1 MTRETTMG
9 VRSVTDNLGLQR
21 ATGDQG
27 SEGLARFLGWFS
39 LGLGVTA
46 LAAGSRVARA
56 AGVDDSRTAR
66 TVLRAA
72 GIREIGHAAVLLVP
86 RRAGLGPWTRVAGDV
101 LDLAATGRAYRNRC
115 GDRRRRLG
123 LTLAALGGITA
134 LDLYASVRATRN
146 RRIRPEGFAHGA
158 VTVNRTPEEAYRFWH
173 DLENLPRF
181 MYHLRSVRSTG
192 PRRSRWSAKGP
203 AGVSVEW
210 EAEIVEER
218 RDRLIR
224 WRSVDG
230 SRVPNCGTVRFTP
243 AAGGNGTEVR
253 VELEYAVPGRRAGTL
268 VARAFGE
275 NPQQQ
280 ICDDLRR
287 FKQVI
292 ETGELTRSDGTP
304 DGTSIQTQAKQRP
317 ARPLAAHRT
326 A

>member
-1 MTRETTMG
+1 MG
-9 VRSVTDNLGLQR
+9 VRSVTDNLGIQR
-21 ATGDQG
+21 ATRDQG
-27 SEGLARFLGWFS
+27 SEGLARLLGWFS

-72 GIREIGHAAVLLVP
+72 GVREIGHAAVLLVP

-101 LDLAATGRAYRNRC
+101 LDLAAAGRAYRNRC
-115 GDRRRRLG
+115 GDRRRRAG

-146 RRIRPEGFAHGA
+146 RRVRPEGFAHGA
-158 VTVNRTPEEAYRFWH
+158 VTVNRTPEETYRFWH

-192 PRRSRWSAKGP
+192 PGRSRWSSKGP
-203 AGVSVEW
+203 AGASVEW
-210 EAEIVEER
+210 DAEIVEER
-218 RDRLIR
+218 PGQLLR

-230 SRVPNCGTVRFTP
+230 ARVPNSGTVRFAP

-253 VELEYAVPGRRAGTL
+253 VELEYAVPGRRVGTL
-268 VARAFGE
+268 VAKAFGE

-317 ARPLAAHRT
+317 ARPLAAYRI

>member
-1 MTRETTMG
+1 MG
-9 VRSVTDNLGLQR
+9 ARSVTDGLGIQR

-27 SEGLARFLGWFS
+27 SEGLARLLGWFS

-66 TVLRAA
+66 TMLRAA

-101 LDLAATGRAYRNRC
+101 LDLAATGQAYRNRC
-115 GDRRRRLG
+115 GERRRRAG
-123 LTLAALGGITA
+123 LTLAVLGGITA
-134 LDLYASVRATRN
+134 VDLYASLRATRN
-146 RRIRPEGFAHGA
+146 RRVSPEGFAHGS
-158 VTVNRTPEEAYRFWH
+158 VTINRTREEAYRFWH
-173 DLENLPRF
+173 DFENLPRF
-181 MYHLRSVRSTG
+181 MYHLQSVTSTG
-192 PRRSRWSAKGP
+192 PRRSRWSAKAP
-203 AGVSVEW
+203 AGRAVAW
-210 EAEIVEER
+210 EAEIVDER
-218 RDRLIR
+218 PGEFIR

-230 SRVPNCGTVRFTP
+230 ARVPNSGTVRFTQ

-253 VELEYAVPGRRAGTL
+253 VELEYAVPGRRVGTL

-304 DGTSIQTQAKQRP
+304 DGTSIQNQAKQRP
-317 ARPLAAHRT
+317 ARPLATHRT

>member
-9 VRSVTDNLGLQR
+9 VRSVTDNLGIQR
-21 ATGDQG
+21 ATKDQR

-72 GIREIGHAAVLLVP
+72 GVREIGHAGVLLVP
-86 RRAGLGPWTRVAGDV
+86 RRAGLGTWTRVAGDV
-101 LDLAATGRAYRNRC
+101 LDLVATGRAYRNRR
-115 GDRRRRLG
+115 GERRRRAG

-134 LDLYASVRATRN
+134 VDLYASVRATRN
-146 RRIRPEGFAHGA
+146 RRGNPEGFAHGS
-158 VTVNRTPEEAYRFWH
+158 VTVNRTREEVYRFWH
-173 DLENLPRF
+173 DFENLPRF
-181 MYHLRSVRSTG
+181 MYHLQSVITTG
-192 PRRSRWSAKGP
+192 PRRSRWSAKAP
-203 AGVSVEW
+203 AGRTVEW
-210 EAEIVEER
+210 EAEIVDER
-218 RDRLIR
+218 PNELIR

-230 SRVPNCGTVRFTP
+230 SRVPNSGTVRFTP

-253 VELEYAVPGRRAGTL
+253 VELEYAVPGRRVGSL
-268 VARAFGE
+268 VAKAFGE

-292 ETGELTRSDGTP
+292 ETGEITRSDGTP

>member
-1 MTRETTMG
+1 MG
-9 VRSVTDNLGLQR
+9 VRSVTDNLGIQR
-21 ATGDQG
+21 ATKDQR

-72 GIREIGHAAVLLVP
+72 GVREIGHAGVLLVP
-86 RRAGLGPWTRVAGDV
+86 RRAGLGTWTRVAGDV

-115 GDRRRRLG
+115 GDRRRRAG
-123 LTLAALGGITA
+123 LTLAVLGGITA
-134 LDLYASVRATRN
+134 VDLYASVRAIRN
-146 RRIRPEGFAHGA
+146 RRISPEGFAHGS
-158 VTVNRTPEEAYRFWH
+158 VTVNRTREEAYRFWH
-173 DLENLPRF
+173 DFENLPRF
-181 MYHLRSVRSTG
+181 MYHLQSVTSTG
-192 PRRSRWSAKGP
+192 PRRSRWSAKAPG
-203 AGVSVEW
+203 GRTVEW
-210 EAEIVEER
+210 EAEIVDER
-218 RDRLIR
+218 PDEFIR

-230 SRVPNCGTVRFTP
+230 SRVPNSGIVRFTP

-253 VELEYAVPGRRAGTL
+253 VELEYAVPGRRVGTL
-268 VARAFGE
+268 VAKAFGE
-275 NPQQQ
+275 SPQQQ

-304 DGTSIQTQAKQRP
+304 DGTSVQNQAKQRP
-317 ARPLAAHRT
+317 ARPLASYRIA
-326 A
+326 

>member
-1 MTRETTMG
+1 MTRETTLG
-9 VRSVTDNLGLQR
+9 VRSVADGLGIQR
-21 ATGDQG
+21 ATGG

-46 LAAGSRVARA
+46 LAAGSRVARTV
-56 AGVDDSRTAR
+56 GVDDSRTAR

-72 GIREIGHAAVLLVP
+72 GAREIGHGAVLLVP
-86 RRAGLGPWTRVAGDV
+86 RRAGLGAWTRVAGDV
-101 LDLAATGRAYRNRC
+101 LDLAAAGQAYRNRC

-134 LDLYASVRATRN
+134 LDLYASVRATRD
-146 RRIRPEGFAHGA
+146 RRISPEGFAHGS
-158 VTVNRTPEEAYRFWH
+158 VTVNRTPEEAYQFWH
-173 DLENLPRF
+173 GFENLPRF

-192 PRRSRWSAKGP
+192 PGRTRWSAKAP
-203 AGVSVEW
+203 AGRTVEW

-218 RDRLIR
+218 PDELIR

-230 SRVPNCGTVRFTP
+230 ARVPNRGTVRFAR

-253 VELEYAVPGRRAGTL
+253 VELEYAVPGRRLGTL

-292 ETGELTRSDGTP
+292 ETGEITRSDGTP

-317 ARPLAAHRT
+317 ARPLATHRT
-326 A
+326 T

>member
-9 VRSVTDNLGLQR
+9 ARSVTDGLGIQR

-27 SEGLARFLGWFS
+27 SEGLARLLGWFS

-66 TVLRAA
+66 TMLRAA

-101 LDLAATGRAYRNRC
+101 LDLAATGQAYRNRC
-115 GDRRRRLG
+115 GERRRRAG
-123 LTLAALGGITA
+123 LTLAVLGGITA
-134 LDLYASVRATRN
+134 VDLYASLRATRN
-146 RRIRPEGFAHGA
+146 RRVSPEGFAHGS
-158 VTVNRTPEEAYRFWH
+158 VTINRTREEAYRFWH
-173 DLENLPRF
+173 DFENLPRF
-181 MYHLRSVRSTG
+181 MYHLQSVTSTG
-192 PRRSRWSAKGP
+192 PRRSRWSAKAP
-203 AGVSVEW
+203 AGRAVAW
-210 EAEIVEER
+210 EAEIVDER
-218 RDRLIR
+218 PGEFIR

-230 SRVPNCGTVRFTP
+230 ARVPNSGTVRFTQ

-253 VELEYAVPGRRAGTL
+253 VELEYAVPGRRVGTL

-304 DGTSIQTQAKQRP
+304 DGTSIQNQAKQRP
-317 ARPLAAHRT
+317 ARPLATHRT